1 MVEDKPVRVN
11 EDTELSVPLRNLIT
25 IVIAVAMAVWGYFTA
40 IERINIIENSMARS
54 QMEQMLNTEFRI
66 KWPRGEMG
74 SLPADARQDMAIE
87 ALNSKLSDIRGLD
100 KEAEVLRMRVA
111 ALEEFAQRPSRSS
124 EHIKQV
130 EIKVEHLKEELFR
143 LRDSR

>member
-130 EIKVEHLKEELFR
+130 EIKVEHLREELFR